1 MKIREAAAKPD
12 DPDVYLTD
20 VGVAKL
26 SSTGNHA
33 AIVAELLKLVKN

>member
-1 MKIREAAAKPD
+1 MKIRDASAKPD